1 MKSRTK
7 SRIKSRMKP
16 RPGAT
21 LVELLIVMSACSV
34 VLTTSAVLMHR
45 VFRAHSQSQ
54 AFLASQRNGQ
64 RFAEQLRR
72 DIHRA
77 TSAELG
83 EANNQATIPTF
94 STTTPISVSSVPSVA
109 ELPLPSR
116 SVPSLAAPPR
126 APSLAAL
133 YSPSRSVPPLAAT
146 AQNNSADEPDALL
159 LRLDLNGGTQAEYRW
174 HAGAVTRVESVAGR
188 TLSRDEFT
196 FPVQAKLKARRL
208 DAPARI
214 VVTISSEVVVPE
226 ADAVNAPPPA
236 HATLAR
242 FEIAA
247 ALGRDTRYV
256 DAAQFDDPREQ
267 EQETVR

>member
-1 MKSRTK
+1 MKLSMKSRTK
-7 SRIKSRMKP
+7 SRSKSRMKP

-34 VLTTSAVLMHR
+34 VLTTSAVVMHR

-54 AFLASQRNGQ
+54 AFLASQRNGR

-77 TSAELG
+77 TSADIG
-83 EANNQATIPTF
+83 EANNQATIHAS
-94 STTTPISVSSVPSVA
+94 STTTPISVSSVSSVA
-109 ELPLPSR
+109 ELHLPSR
-116 SVPSLAAPPR
+116 A
-126 APSLAAL
+126 
-133 YSPSRSVPPLAAT
+133 VPPLAALPT
-146 AQNNSADEPDALL
+146 MAQNTSADQADALL
-159 LRLDLNGGTQAEYRW
+159 LRLDLNSGTQAEYRW
-174 HAGAVTRVESVAGR
+174 HAGAVTRVESAAGR

-196 FPVQAKLKARRL
+196 FPVQAKLRARRL

-226 ADAVNAPPPA
+226 AGAVNAPPPA

-247 ALGRDTRYV
+247 ALGRDARYV
-256 DAAQFDDPREQ
+256 DARQVDDPREQ